1 MHRVFCL
8 TLAIVL
14 GMAIDGWCAFGS
26 IGKDQVNVRSGP
38 GLKYQVMFQAPMGY
52 PVEIVKKQQDWV
64 QVRDWEGHTGWVKN
78 SMLSNI
84 RTTVVL
90 PERAN
95 VRDNPSTGGG
105 IVRKVEKGD
114 IFKVIAVKKN
124 WLRIGYYYDDEPVGW
139 IRQDLVF
146 GN

>member
-1 MHRVFCL
+1 MRRVCCL
-8 TLAIVL
+8 TVVIVL
-14 GMAIDGWCAFGS
+14 GLAIDGWCAFGS

-38 GLKYQVMFQAPMGY
+38 GFKHQVLFLAPMGY
-52 PVEIVKKQQDWV
+52 PVEIVQKQQDWV
-64 QVRDWEGHTGWVKN
+64 QIRDWEKQTGWVKN
-78 SMLSNI
+78 SMLSSI

-95 VRDNPSTGGG
+95 VRVNASAGGD
-105 IVRKVEKGD
+105 IVRQVERGD

-124 WLRIGYYYDDEPVGW
+124 WIRIGYYHDEEPVGW

-146 GN
+146 GK